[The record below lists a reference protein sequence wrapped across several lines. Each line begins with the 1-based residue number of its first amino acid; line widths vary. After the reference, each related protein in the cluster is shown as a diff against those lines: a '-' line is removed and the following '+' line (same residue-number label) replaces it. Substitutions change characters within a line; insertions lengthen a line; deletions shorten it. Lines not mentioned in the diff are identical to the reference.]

1 MCAAPWRTPSAPVGW
16 HADCNGGTRGTI
28 LQGVDWIG
36 WLSSLVLLVTLGNQ
50 VRKQWR
56 SGESQGVSRW
66 LFVGQTAASVGFS
79 VYSVLLEN
87 WVFAVTNLLLL
98 VNALAGQWVTSRNR
112 RRQKKGQPGQAA
124 LASS

>member
-1 MCAAPWRTPSAPVGW
+1 M
-16 HADCNGGTRGTI
+16 
-28 LQGVDWIG
+28 QGVDWIG

-66 LFVGQTAASVGFS
+66 LFIGQTAASVGFS

-87 WVFAVTNLLLL
+87 WVFAVTNVLIL
-98 VNALAGQWVTSRNR
+98 VNALVGQWVTSRNR
-112 RRQKKGQPGQAA
+112 RRQKSANRGGQAA

>member
-1 MCAAPWRTPSAPVGW
+1 MPTAK
-16 HADCNGGTRGTI
+16 GGARGI
-28 LQGVDWIG
+28 VLQGVDWIG
-36 WLSSLVLLVTLGNQ
+36 WVSSLVLLVTLGNQ
-50 VRKQWR
+50 VRKQWQ

-79 VYSVLLEN
+79 VYSLLLEN

-98 VNALAGQWVTSRNR
+98 ANALVGQWVTSRNR
-112 RRQKKGQPGQAA
+112 RRQKRADRGGQTA